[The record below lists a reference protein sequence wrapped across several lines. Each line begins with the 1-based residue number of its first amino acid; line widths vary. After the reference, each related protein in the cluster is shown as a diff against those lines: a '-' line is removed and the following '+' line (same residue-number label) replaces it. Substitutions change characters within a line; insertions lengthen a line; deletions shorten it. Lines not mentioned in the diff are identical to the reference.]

1 MHTGDVVGEQ
11 ACVALVA
18 ESDLLEQRVPES
30 LYLGSGIE
38 GGVQMDI
45 SHWSN
50 RLPTPWEGEQPKED
64 QSGALGD
71 TVSMK

>member
-1 MHTGDVVGEQ
+1 MHTGDVGGEQ
-11 ACVALVA
+11 TCVALVA

-30 LYLGSGIE
+30 LYLDSGIE
-38 GGVQMDI
+38 GGVQVDI

-50 RLPTPWEGEQPKED
+50 RLFTPWEGEQPRED

-71 TVSMK
+71 TVAMK